1 MAVWFLLQLIE
12 MIVVQSHMSPELAS
26 LPYEEEEEEDGLLH
40 SYGFPLSLLAMQG
53 VDLHMD
59 LL

>member
-26 LPYEEEEEEDGLLH
+26 LPYEEEEGGLH
-40 SYGFPLSLLAMQG
+40 SYGSPLIL
-53 VDLHMD
+53 
-59 LL
+59 

>member
-26 LPYEEEEEEDGLLH
+26 LPYEEEEDGLRH
-40 SYGFPLSLLAMQG
+40 SYGSPLSLLAMQG

>member
-1 MAVWFLLQLIE
+1 

-26 LPYEEEEEEDGLLH
+26 LPYEEEEEGSLQH
-40 SYGFPLSLLAMQG
+40 SYGSPLSLLAMQG